1 MKSRYSFKKRF
12 FLFSLSLL
20 FTSLLLVAVAQD
32 LLGVE
37 RDKGPDLKKP
47 KVNEQI
53 LEGIDLI
60 YNRQFDDAENLFRKV
75 IAKSQDK
82 PAGYFYLAM
91 VSWSRLAS
99 GFWSPGDV
107 KDFKKR
113 IDRAI
118 EVAEVRVDKND
129 ADSYDFFYLGGAL
142 GFKGRF
148 ELMKGNWVSSFFLAK
163 DAIAALKICLK
174 MDPDN
179 KDVLLGIGTFDYYT
193 ARLSGVLKFL
203 TYFLLHQGDKER
215 GLKKLTIASK
225 EAIYSATEA
234 KSVLLHIYLFIE
246 QDFTKALVL
255 STELAERYR
264 KNPRFQVLRGVSYI
278 RLEMDPQYREMVNQ
292 LRLRS
297 AKASTREMA
306 SMWERRALYLES
318 IHDLFHGLYPEARSK
333 LEKILDHQDPENDPT
348 MIAWPLTKIGMS
360 YELENNRHEATKY
373 YDQVLNMENA
383 SGAQFVAKK
392 LLERPLKKGEP
403 FVGY

>member
-1 MKSRYSFKKRF
+1 MKNRYSLKKLF
-12 FLFSLSLL
+12 FLSSFLL
-20 FTSLLLVAVAQD
+20 VFISLLLMATDQN
-32 LLGVE
+32 LLSLASSE
-37 RDKGPDLKKP
+37 GPDLKKP

-53 LEGIDLI
+53 LRGIDLI
-60 YNRQFDDAENLFRKV
+60 YEREFNDAEDLFRKV

-99 GFWSPGDV
+99 GFWSPENV
-107 KDFKKR
+107 KEFKKR
-113 IDRAI
+113 IDHAI
-118 EVAEVRVDKND
+118 EVAEVRVDKD
-129 ADSYDFFYLGGAL
+129 GADSYDFFYLGGAL

-148 ELMKGNWVSSFFLAK
+148 ELMKGNWISSFFLAR
-163 DAIAALKICLK
+163 DAIEALKICLE

-179 KDVLLGIGTFDYYT
+179 KDVLLGLGTFDYYT

-203 TYFLLHQGDKER
+203 TYFLLHRGDIEK

-234 KSVLLHIYLFIE
+234 KTVLLYIYLFGE
-246 QDFTKALVL
+246 QDFTKALDL

-264 KNPRFQVLRGVSYI
+264 KNQRFQVLRGVSYI
-278 RLEMDPQYREMVNQ
+278 RLEMDPQYREMVSE
-292 LRLRS
+292 LRLKS
-297 AKASTREMA
+297 TQASNREVA

-318 IHDLFHGLYPEARSK
+318 IHDLFHGLYPEARSRLK
-333 LEKILDHQDPENDPT
+333 KILDHPDPENDPT

-360 YELENNRHEATKY
+360 YDLENNRDEATKY
-373 YDQVLNMENA
+373 YDQVLNMENG

-392 LLERPLKKGEP
+392 LLESPLKKGEP
-403 FVGY
+403 FIGY

>member
-1 MKSRYSFKKRF
+1 MKNRYSLKKLF
-12 FLFSLSLL
+12 FLSSFLL
-20 FTSLLLVAVAQD
+20 VFISLLLMATDQN
-32 LLGVE
+32 LLSLASSE
-37 RDKGPDLKKP
+37 GPDLKKP

-53 LEGIDLI
+53 LRGIDLI
-60 YNRQFDDAENLFRKV
+60 YEREFNDAEDLFRKV

-99 GFWSPGDV
+99 GFWSPENV
-107 KDFKKR
+107 KEFKKR
-113 IDRAI
+113 IDHAI
-118 EVAEVRVDKND
+118 EVAEVRVDKD
-129 ADSYDFFYLGGAL
+129 GADSYDFFYLGGAL

-148 ELMKGNWVSSFFLAK
+148 ELMKGNWISSFFLAK
-163 DAIAALKICLK
+163 DAIEALKICLE

-179 KDVLLGIGTFDYYT
+179 KDVLLGLGTFDYYT

-203 TYFLLHQGDKER
+203 TYFLLHRGDIEK

-234 KSVLLHIYLFIE
+234 KTVLLYIYLFGE
-246 QDFTKALVL
+246 QDFTKALDL

-264 KNPRFQVLRGVSYI
+264 KNQRFQVLRGVSYI
-278 RLEMDPQYREMVNQ
+278 RLEMDPQYREMVSQ

-297 AKASTREMA
+297 TQASNREVA

-318 IHDLFHGLYPEARSK
+318 IHDLFHGLYPEARSRLK
-333 LEKILDHQDPENDPT
+333 KILDHQDPENDPT

-360 YELENNRHEATKY
+360 YELENNRDEATKY

-392 LLERPLKKGEP
+392 LLESPLKKGEP
-403 FVGY
+403 FIGY

>member
-1 MKSRYSFKKRF
+1 MKNRYFLKKCF
-12 FLFSLSLL
+12 FLSSFLL
-20 FTSLLLVAVAQD
+20 VFISLLLIATAQD
-32 LLGVE
+32 LLSLESGE
-37 RDKGPDLKKP
+37 GPDSKKP

-53 LEGIDLI
+53 LRGIDLI
-60 YNRQFDDAENLFRKV
+60 YEREFDDAEDLFRKV

-99 GFWSPGDV
+99 GFWSPENV
-107 KDFKKR
+107 KEFKKR

-118 EVAEVRVDKND
+118 EVAETRVDKD
-129 ADSYDFFYLGGAL
+129 GADSYDFFYLGGAL

-148 ELMKGNWVSSFFLAK
+148 ELMKGNWASSFFLAR

-179 KDVLLGIGTFDYYT
+179 KDVLLGLGTFDYYT
-193 ARLSGVLKFL
+193 ARLSGILKFL
-203 TYFLLHQGDKER
+203 TYFLVHEGDIKK

-234 KSVLLHIYLFIE
+234 KTVLLYIYLFGE
-246 QDFTKALVL
+246 QDFTKALDL

-264 KNPRFQVLRGVSYI
+264 KNQRFQVLRGVSYI
-278 RLEMDPQYREMVNQ
+278 RLEMDPEYREMVSQ

-297 AKASTREMA
+297 TEASKREVA

-318 IHDLFHGLYPEARSK
+318 IHDLFHGLYPEARSR
-333 LEKILDHQDPENDPT
+333 LRKILDHQDPENDPT

-360 YELENNRHEATKY
+360 YELENNRDEAAKY

-392 LLERPLKKGEP
+392 LLESPLKKGEP
-403 FVGY
+403 FIGY

>member
-1 MKSRYSFKKRF
+1 MA
-12 FLFSLSLL
+12 
-20 FTSLLLVAVAQD
+20 TAQD
-32 LLGVE
+32 LLGLE
-37 RDKGPDLKKP
+37 SSEGPGLRKSG
-47 KVNEQI
+47 VNEQI
-53 LEGIDLI
+53 LRGIDLI
-60 YNRQFDDAENLFRKV
+60 YDRQFDDAEDLFRKV

-82 PAGYFYLAM
+82 SAGYFYLAM

-99 GFWSPGDV
+99 GFWSPEGV

-118 EVAEVRVDKND
+118 EVAEVRVDKNG

-148 ELMKGNWVSSFFLAK
+148 ELMKGNWISSFFLAR
-163 DAIAALKICLK
+163 DAIAALKICLR
-174 MDPDN
+174 MDTDN
-179 KDVLLGIGTFDYYT
+179 KDVLLGLGTFDYYT

-203 TYFLLHQGDKER
+203 TYYLLHQGDKEK

-234 KSVLLHIYLFIE
+234 KSVLLHIYLFSE
-246 QDFTKALVL
+246 QDFTKALDL

-264 KNPRFQVLRGVSYI
+264 KNPRFEVLRGVCYI
-278 RLEMDPQYREMVNQ
+278 RLEMDPQYREMVSQ

-297 AKASTREMA
+297 TEASTKETA
-306 SMWERRALYLES
+306 FMWERRALYLES
-318 IHDLFHGLYPEARSK
+318 IHDLFHGLYPESRSR
-333 LEKILDHQDPENDPT
+333 LRKILDHQDPENDPT

-360 YELENNRHEATKY
+360 YDLENNRDEATKY
-373 YDQVLNMENA
+373 YNQVLNMENA

-392 LLERPLKKGEP
+392 LLESPLKKGEP
-403 FVGY
+403 FIGY

>member
-1 MKSRYSFKKRF
+1 MATAQE
-12 FLFSLSLL
+12 LLSLEHGQ
-20 FTSLLLVAVAQD
+20 A
-32 LLGVE
+32 
-37 RDKGPDLKKP
+37 PDLKKP

-53 LEGIDLI
+53 LRGIDLI
-60 YNRQFDDAENLFRKV
+60 YDRQFDDAEDLFRKV

-99 GFWSPGDV
+99 GFWSPENV
-107 KDFKKR
+107 KEFKKR

-118 EVAEVRVDKND
+118 EVAEVRVDRD
-129 ADSYDFFYLGGAL
+129 GADSYDFFYLGGAL

-148 ELMKGNWVSSFFLAK
+148 ELMKGNWTSSFFLARN
-163 DAIAALKICLK
+163 AIAALKICLK

-179 KDVLLGIGTFDYYT
+179 NDVLLGLGTFDYYT

-203 TYFLLHQGDKER
+203 TYFLLHRGDIEK

-225 EAIYSATEA
+225 KAIYSATEA
-234 KSVLLHIYLFIE
+234 KTVLLYIYLFAE
-246 QDFTKALVL
+246 QDFTKALDL
-255 STELAERYR
+255 STELAERY
-264 KNPRFQVLRGVSYI
+264 KTNQRFQVLRGVSYI
-278 RLEMDPQYREMVNQ
+278 RLEMDPQYREMVSQ

-297 AKASTREMA
+297 TEASKRKMA

-318 IHDLFHGLYPEARSK
+318 IHDLFHGLYPEARSR
-333 LEKILDHQDPENDPT
+333 LRKILDRQDPENDPT

-360 YELENNRHEATKY
+360 YELENNRDEATKY

-392 LLERPLKKGEP
+392 LLESPLKKGEP
-403 FVGY
+403 FIGY